1 MIITQVIL
9 GGGHSTMNGA
19 IMKQQQIKKQSKINK
34 PKELDLRTPSGRPLP
49 Y

>member
-19 IMKQQQIKKQSKINK
+19 IMRYTFYAIIIWTLIYVITNM
-34 PKELDLRTPSGRPLP
+34 
-49 Y
+49 